1 MQLKV
6 QFSHAKVEKFIRN
19 IDYSKC
25 VTLKYE
31 GDEKLLYHDK
41 DNDVY
46 KLKLTSDSSSINA
59 LSSNDNIYV
68 LIDSEEDKILYI
80 GKSLA
85 KDINSRLIEHLL
97 KNEKADGTKSS
108 TSSKIK
114 EVYTYLMEQ
123 VENDKI
129 PKIRFYT
136 FEVVP
141 KKLYAA
147 VEGHLINYL
156 KEVKKQAEWNI
167 RNG

>member
-1 MQLKV
+1 
-6 QFSHAKVEKFIRN
+6 
-19 IDYSKC
+19 

-31 GDEKLLYHDK
+31 SDEKLLYYDNV
-41 DNDVY
+41 NDVY
-46 KLKLTSDSSSINA
+46 KLTLTSDSSQIKA

-80 GKSLA
+80 GKSVA
-85 KDINSRLIEHLL
+85 KDIDSRLAEHLL
-97 KNEKADGTKSS
+97 KNEKADGTKSG

-123 VENDKI
+123 VEKEKV
-129 PKIRFYT
+129 PKIRYYT

-156 KEVKKQAEWNI
+156 KEVRKQAKWNI